1 MLSPLNDLRHRATQE
16 IFRALNG
23 VVIPAVKA
31 GLGSPLP
38 IGAGLVVVE
47 TTGRSSGLPR
57 QVPLVAAR
65 FGSNVAVST
74 VRSNSQWIKNLQ
86 ADPSVSVWV
95 GGRKRTGAGKVD
107 TGSLNVATLA
117 LTPLL

>member
-1 MLSPLNDLRHRATQE
+1 
-16 IFRALNG
+16 
-23 VVIPAVKA
+23 
-31 GLGSPLP
+31 
-38 IGAGLVVVE
+38 
-47 TTGRSSGLPR
+47 
-57 QVPLVAAR
+57 
-65 FGSNVAVST
+65 VST